1 MNKKSQLSDAI
12 ANLYRAALYLAK
24 EDYEAQMGVKFAEK
38 AIKYFEKENK
48 FGEQKK
54 ALKKALNKYSISDR
68 KQTNILAEKILD
80 QYLYLK

>member
-1 MNKKSQLSDAI
+1 MDKKSQLSDAI
-12 ANLYRAALYLAK
+12 GNLYRAALYLAK
-24 EDYEAQMGVKFAEK
+24 DDYDSKLGIEFVKD
-38 AIKYFEKENK
+38 AIKFFEKENK
-48 FGEQKK
+48 FGEQKE